1 MSGKRLHILIG
12 MLMTIL
18 MSSCSINRFIPEG
31 KSLVQSNKIVIESKK
46 KTEISKSGLS
56 NYITLKPYKNTFQ
69 TKLPNWIYFKSVRKP
84 NSKTWKWLNER
95 FGREPIYYDPIEA
108 NNSANQMMRYIDNVG
123 YFHSKVT
130 HTVKERGKR
139 AKITYHV
146 YPTEPYKVNNIEY
159 VINDSLVRSY
169 IMRDS
174 TKFEVNKGDIYNAYT
189 LNNVRNTI
197 TERMK
202 NSGYFYFSR
211 DDIFFE
217 VDSNFMNH
225 SLSITMKLKDNKL
238 SYKKYYINKISIYP
252 DYSVFRS
259 QERPTDSVTLVQEVG
274 TRKRINHLNFYYFND
289 PQVKPQ
295 SFLRSIQILEDFP
308 YNQRSVTNTY
318 RALGNFRLFN
328 NVNIEF
334 DTVNVENDSRNR
346 LDCRITMQQN
356 DVHSFTVQGESTN
369 SDGDLGIK
377 GSFSYSN
384 KNIFHGAET
393 FQISLK
399 GGFEA
404 QKLMGNEIT
413 ESGKSIFN
421 TWEFG
426 ITTSVLFPK
435 FLGLFPSITLAR
447 DYQPTTTLSLGF
459 NSQTRYY
466 YSRYI
471 TTASS
476 SYDWKTNYRLAQALS
491 PFFLNSVKIA
501 NINPAFQAYLDAETS
516 QRKKAQ
522 YTSHLLFGT
531 RYSLTYNTQNIT
543 KTGSFF
549 YIRADFESSGNL
561 ISLFNKTKLV
571 TKNEQ
576 GYHELFGIPYAQYLR
591 GSFDI
596 RQHLDLGNDN
606 WFVTRQFVG
615 IGLPYGNSKDLPF
628 ERSFYGGGANG
639 LRGWLYRTVGPGG
652 YVPVTDDIEKTG
664 DLQLEFNAEYRFP
677 IYNIFNGAV
686 FIDMGNVWTYRPNES
701 MPNSEFK
708 FNTFYKQMALDAGFG
723 IRLDVSFLLL
733 RFDIAYA
740 MRNPYPDPET
750 GRYWRFGNGDFNNI
764 RFQAGIGY
772 PF

>member
-1 MSGKRLHILIG
+1 MSGKRLYILIG

-31 KSLVQSNKIVIESKK
+31 KSLVQSNKIVFENKK

-56 NYITLKPYKNTFQ
+56 HYITLKPYKKTFQ
-69 TKLPNWIYFKSVRKP
+69 TKLPNWIYYKSEQKP
-84 NSKTWKWLNER
+84 NSKTWKWLNEK
-95 FGREPIYYDPIEA
+95 FGREPIYYDPTDA

-130 HTVKERGKR
+130 HTVRERGKR

-159 VINDSLVRSY
+159 VINDSLIRSY

-174 TKFEVNKGDIYNAYT
+174 TKFEVEEGDIYNAYT
-189 LNNVRNTI
+189 LDRIRETI

-225 SLSITMKLKDNKL
+225 SLAIIMKLKDNKL

-476 SYDWKTNYRLAQALS
+476 SYDWKTNYRLAQTLS

-531 RYSLTYNTQNIT
+531 RYSLTYNTQNIN

-596 RQHLDLGNDN
+596 RQHIDLGNDN
-606 WFVTRQFVG
+606 WFVTRQFIG

-664 DLQLEFNAEYRFP
+664 DMQLEFNAEYRFP

>member
-12 MLMTIL
+12 LLMTIL

-31 KSLVQSNKIVIESKK
+31 KSLVQSNKIVFESKK

-56 NYITLKPYKNTFQ
+56 NYITLKPYKKTFQ
-69 TKLPNWIYFKSVRKP
+69 TKIPNWIYYKSVQKP
-84 NSKTWKWLNER
+84 KSKTWKWLNER

-159 VINDSLVRSY
+159 VINDSLIRSY

-197 TERMK
+197 TDRMK

-217 VDSNFMNH
+217 VDSNYMNH

-252 DYSVFRS
+252 DYSVFKS
-259 QERPTDSVTLVQEVG
+259 YNHPIDSITLVQEVG
-274 TRKRINHLNFYYFND
+274 PRKRTNHLNFYYYNE

-334 DTVNVENDSRNR
+334 DTINVENDSRNR

-356 DVHSFTVQGESTN
+356 DVHSFTIQGESTN

-377 GSFSYSN
+377 GSMSYSN

-404 QKLMGNEIT
+404 QKLVGNEIT
-413 ESGKSIFN
+413 ESGKSVFN

-426 ITTSVLFPK
+426 ITTSVVFPK
-435 FLGLFPSITLAR
+435 FLGLFPTITLAR

-561 ISLFNKTKLV
+561 ISLFNKTKLI
-571 TKNEQ
+571 TKNAQ

-652 YVPVTDDIEKTG
+652 YVPISDDIEKTG

-750 GRYWRFGNGDFNNI
+750 GRYWRFGNGNFNNI